1 MKKIS
6 KHSALLV
13 FFMLIASIST
23 TVFSQSRAE
32 VDAFFEKTARD
43 GTVNRSKY
51 SDKDTQVIKL
61 EYDKNRTELKF
72 FYETSAIQDGA
83 RLDEDRIVIAKTY
96 LRDAGCKSY
105 GAFMRIH
112 DLKVTH
118 TYFSKSTGRE
128 LFNFVV
134 TKRDCKN

>member
-1 MKKIS
+1 MKKIFTQP
-6 KHSALLV
+6 LLFV
-13 FFMLIASIST
+13 FAILIGSIPT
-23 TVFSQSRAE
+23 LAFSQTKAE
-32 VDAFFEKTARD
+32 VDAFFEKTARN
-43 GTVNRSKY
+43 GTIDRMKY

-83 RLDEDRIVIAKTY
+83 TLDADRVVIAKTY
-96 LRDAGCKSY
+96 LKDSGCKSY
-105 GAFMRIH
+105 GAFMRSY
-112 DLKVTH
+112 DLKVIH

-128 LFNFVV
+128 LFKFVV